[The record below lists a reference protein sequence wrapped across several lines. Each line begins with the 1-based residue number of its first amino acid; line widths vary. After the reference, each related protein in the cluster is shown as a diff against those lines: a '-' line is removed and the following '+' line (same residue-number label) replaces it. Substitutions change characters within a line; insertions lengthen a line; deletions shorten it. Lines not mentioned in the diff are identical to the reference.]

1 MRSPFLHPTVR
12 KVLRARPVPV
22 ALLVAAAVLGGGG
35 GPAQAAGS
43 PDFQY
48 LGQDDQAHGLT
59 APKGCVRAA
68 GGGARAVTNRT
79 GGTATLYRE
88 PGCKGRAVQ
97 VLPSGTV
104 TQVRPAF
111 ASVRFD
117 GSR

>member
-1 MRSPFLHPTVR
+1 MPFPFLHPTVR
-12 KVLRARPVPV
+12 NVLRARPVPV

-35 GPAQAAGS
+35 PATAAGG

-48 LGQDDQAHGLT
+48 LGQDDQVHGLT

-79 GGTATLYRE
+79 GGAATLYRE

-117 GSR
+117 GTR